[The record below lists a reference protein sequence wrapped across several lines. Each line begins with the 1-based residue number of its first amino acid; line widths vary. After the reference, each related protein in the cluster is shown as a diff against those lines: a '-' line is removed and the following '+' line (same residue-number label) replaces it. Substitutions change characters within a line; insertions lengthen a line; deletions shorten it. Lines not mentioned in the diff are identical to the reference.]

1 MEVKTFNVY
10 RGTEILNR
18 PNGWEGVPI
27 TLDFTEVEDK
37 VDGVKIVKA
46 GTPITKEGKK
56 ATDGTVEGILLS
68 DVFEGRPIGT
78 VLKKGYLNKK
88 RINEHAGADIPADV
102 LSKLPMIVV
111 EEDGKVAY
119 KKVV

>member
-46 GTPITKEGKK
+46 GTPIDKDGKK
-56 ATDGTVEGILLS
+56 TATDAVGILLS

-88 RINEHAGADIPADV
+88 RVDEHAGEAIPEAV
-102 LSKLPMIVV
+102 LGKLPMIVV

-119 KKVV
+119 KAEV